1 MHVGRLLSPSLETL
15 LSVSSDMPLPLDYG
29 GAESQMSHTPLPV
42 PAFFRE
48 AESSFSAKR
57 ARKPLSYTLP
67 PRPRHKSSLT
77 VSRIFSDRRQ
87 QPWTK
92 LQPHSVSFHGAQR
105 KQTPLRSHL
114 YDASKRELFFRQCF
128 QQLSRLGRG
137 SFGEVYKV
145 RCREDGQL
153 YAVKRSV
160 EPFRGESDRQ
170 RKLAEVRKHER
181 VGHHPN
187 CVSFVQAWEE
197 RGQLYIQTELCP
209 NNLLQYCEEYGPLP
223 EWQVRAFLWDLLQ
236 GLRHLH
242 DRNLLHMD
250 VKPANIF
257 LSSSNVCK
265 LGDFGL
271 MLELDS
277 RDLNDAQEGD
287 PRYMAPE
294 LLRGEYTK
302 AADIFSLGI
311 TILEIAC
318 NMELPN
324 GGEGWQQLRQGYMP
338 PEFTADLSAELRTLL
353 VAMLEPNHL
362 LRPSVET
369 LLGSSLMQ
377 KTGRWRKLMLLAQSG
392 IQQGVSMCKI
402 LFRFMQWLWGSV
414 SSPVHWLLFW
424 HRNIPVTPPNS
435 PLVLPPE
442 DSSLS
447 SGWGEEEEDAE
458 ESLGEDVFELTET
471 VGRHNHTCPE
481 LQSSDKQPGSPLLSI
496 CPCVGNTSTPRHP
509 SPQQTGGRK
518 TRSLVLQG
526 SPNLSHI
533 SPESP
538 NSRHATPGS
547 LNANSLRRTL
557 AFEDEDE
564 WESLVPQ
571 CSKQCST
578 FEPKNLLSLF
588 EDSMA
593 SEQKCQS

>member
-1 MHVGRLLSPSLETL
+1 
-15 LSVSSDMPLPLDYG
+15 MPVALDCAE
-29 GAESQMSHTPLPV
+29 AESQLTHTPLPV

-48 AESSFSAKR
+48 AECSFSVKR
-57 ARKPLSYTLP
+57 ARQPLSYTLP
-67 PRPRHKSSLT
+67 PRPRHKSTLT
-77 VSRIFSDRRQ
+77 
-87 QPWTK
+87 
-92 LQPHSVSFHGAQR
+92 
-105 KQTPLRSHL
+105 
-114 YDASKRELFFRQCF
+114 
-128 QQLSRLGRG
+128 
-137 SFGEVYKV
+137 V

-160 EPFRGESDRQ
+160 EPFRGEGDRQ

-209 NNLLQYCEEYGPLP
+209 GSLLQYCEKYGPLP

-236 GLRHLH
+236 GLHHLH
-242 DRNLLHMD
+242 DHNLLHMD

-271 MLELDS
+271 MLELDCG
-277 RDLNDAQEGD
+277 DLSDAQEGD

-294 LLRGEYTK
+294 LLHGEYTK

-324 GGEGWQQLRQGYMP
+324 GGEGWQQLRQGYLP

-353 VAMLEPNHL
+353 AAMLEPSPH

-369 LLGSSLMQ
+369 LLASSLMQ
-377 KTGRWRKLMLLAQSG
+377 KTARWRKLMLLAQSG
-392 IQQGVSMCKI
+392 IQRGVSMCKT
-402 LFRFMQWLWGSV
+402 LLRFMQWVWETV
-414 SSPVHWLLFW
+414 CSPAHWLLFW
-424 HRNIPVTPPNS
+424 HRNVPVTPPHS
-435 PLVLPPE
+435 PLVLPLQ

-447 SGWGEEEEDAE
+447 SDWGEEEDENIE
-458 ESLGEDVFELTET
+458 ESLGEDVFELSGT
-471 VGRHNHTCPE
+471 VGHHNRTCPVE
-481 LQSSDKQPGSPLLSI
+481 LHSSDRQPGSPLLNI
-496 CPCVGNTSTPRHP
+496 CPCVGSTSTPRHP
-509 SPQQTGGRK
+509 SPQKIDGRK
-518 TRSLVLQG
+518 NRSLVLQG
-526 SPNLSHI
+526 SPNLSCI
-533 SPESP
+533 SPKSTSSSP
-538 NSRHATPGS
+538 MSSDS
-547 LNANSLRRTL
+547 LPVNGLRRTL
-557 AFEDEDE
+557 AFEDDEEEDE
-564 WESLVPQ
+564 WEAVDPQ
-571 CSKQCST
+571 CSNQCSA

-588 EDSMA
+588 EDSVT

>member
-1 MHVGRLLSPSLETL
+1 
-15 LSVSSDMPLPLDYG
+15 MPVPLDSA
-29 GAESQMSHTPLPV
+29 GAESQTSHTPLPV

-48 AESSFSAKR
+48 AECSFSAKR
-57 ARKPLSYTLP
+57 ARQPLSYTLP
-67 PRPRHKSSLT
+67 PRPRHKNTLT
-77 VSRIFSDRRQ
+77 VSRIFSDRRL

-92 LQPHSVSFHGAQR
+92 LQPRSVSFHGAQ
-105 KQTPLRSHL
+105 KQQSPLHSRL

-128 QQLSRLGRG
+128 EQLSRLGRG

-160 EPFRGESDRQ
+160 EPFRGEGDRQ

-209 NNLLQYCEEYGPLP
+209 GNLLQYCEEYGPLP

-242 DRNLLHMD
+242 DHNLLHMD

-257 LSSSNVCK
+257 LSSSNICK

-271 MLELDS
+271 MLELHS
-277 RDLNDAQEGD
+277 GDLNDAQEGD

-294 LLRGEYTK
+294 LLHGEYTK
-302 AADIFSLGI
+302 AADVFSLGI

-324 GGEGWQQLRQGYMP
+324 GGEGWQQLRQGYLP
-338 PEFTADLSAELRTLL
+338 PEFTADLSAELRALL
-353 VAMLEPNHL
+353 AAMLEPNHQ
-362 LRPSVET
+362 LRPSVEM

-377 KTGRWRKLMLLAQSG
+377 KTERWRKLMLLAQSG
-392 IQQGVSMCKI
+392 FRQGLSMCKI
-402 LFRFMQWLWGSV
+402 LLKFMQWLWGAV
-414 SSPVHWLLFW
+414 CSPAHWLLFW
-424 HRNIPVTPPNS
+424 HQNVPVTPPHS
-435 PLVLPPE
+435 PLVLPLE

-447 SGWGEEEEDAE
+447 SDWGEEEDEDDE
-458 ESLGEDVFELTET
+458 ESLGGDVFELTEIAR
-471 VGRHNHTCPE
+471 RHNNTCPVE
-481 LQSSDKQPGSPLLSI
+481 LQSSDKEPGSPLLNI
-496 CPCVGNTSTPRHP
+496 CSCAGSTSTPRHP
-509 SPQQTGGRK
+509 SPQETGGK
-518 TRSLVLQG
+518 KNRSLTLQG

-533 SPESP
+533 KSP
-538 NSRHATPGS
+538 NSSHTASDLQPV
-547 LNANSLRRTL
+547 NSLRRTL
-557 AFEDEDE
+557 AFEDDEE
-564 WESLVPQ
+564 WEAVVPQ
-571 CSKQCST
+571 CSSQCSA

>member
-1 MHVGRLLSPSLETL
+1 
-15 LSVSSDMPLPLDYG
+15 MPVPLDCA
-29 GAESQMSHTPLPV
+29 GAESQLSHTPLPV

-48 AESSFSAKR
+48 AEGSFSVKR
-57 ARKPLSYTLP
+57 ARQPLSYTLP
-67 PRPRHKSSLT
+67 PRPRHKSTLT
-77 VSRIFSDRRQ
+77 VSRIFSDRRL

-92 LQPHSVSFHGAQR
+92 LQPRSVSFHGEQ
-105 KQTPLRSHL
+105 KQPPTLRSQL

-209 NNLLQYCEEYGPLP
+209 GSLLQYCEEYGPLP

-277 RDLNDAQEGD
+277 GDLSDAQEGD

-294 LLRGEYTK
+294 LLSGEYAK
-302 AADIFSLGI
+302 AADVFSLGV

-324 GGEGWQQLRQGYMP
+324 GGEGWQQLRQGYLP
-338 PEFTADLSAELRTLL
+338 PEFTAGLSAELRTLL
-353 VAMLEPNHL
+353 TAMLEPNHQ
-362 LRPSVET
+362 LRPSVEM
-369 LLGSSLMQ
+369 LLASSIMQ
-377 KTGRWRKLMLLAQSG
+377 KTERWRKLMLLTHSG
-392 IQQGVSMCKI
+392 IQQGVSMCKTF
-402 LFRFMQWLWGSV
+402 LRFMQWLWGAV
-414 SSPVHWLLFW
+414 CSPAHWLLFW
-424 HRNIPVTPPNS
+424 HQNVPVTPPHS
-435 PLVLPPE
+435 PLLPPLE

-447 SGWGEEEEDAE
+447 SDWGEEEE

-471 VGRHNHTCPE
+471 AGCHNHTCPAE
-481 LQSSDKQPGSPLLSI
+481 LQSSHKLPGFPLLNIQACAGS
-496 CPCVGNTSTPRHP
+496 TSTPRQS
-509 SPQQTGGRK
+509 SPQTGGRK
-518 TRSLVLQG
+518 NRSLGLRG
-526 SPNLSHI
+526 SLNISCI

-538 NSRHATPGS
+538 SGS
-547 LNANSLRRTL
+547 PTSSDSLPANNPCRTL
-557 AFEDEDE
+557 AFEDEEEGE
-564 WESLVPQ
+564 WEVVAPQ
-571 CSKQCST
+571 CSNQCST

-588 EDSMA
+588 EDSI

>member
-1 MHVGRLLSPSLETL
+1 
-15 LSVSSDMPLPLDYG
+15 MPVPFDCA
-29 GAESQMSHTPLPV
+29 GAESQLSHTPLPV

-48 AESSFSAKR
+48 VESSFSSKR
-57 ARKPLSYTLP
+57 AHRPLSYTVP
-67 PRPRHKSSLT
+67 PRPRHKSTLT
-77 VSRIFSDRRQ
+77 VSRIFSDRRL
-87 QPWTK
+87 QPWTQ
-92 LQPHSVSFHGAQR
+92 LHPRSVSFHGAQ
-105 KQTPLRSHL
+105 KQQPPLHSGL

-145 RCREDGQL
+145 RCKEDGQL

-209 NNLLQYCEEYGPLP
+209 GSLQQYCEKYGPLP

-236 GLRHLH
+236 GLHHLH

-257 LSSSNVCK
+257 LSSNNVCK

-277 RDLNDAQEGD
+277 GDLTDAQEGD

-311 TILEIAC
+311 TILDIAS
-318 NMELPN
+318 NLELPN
-324 GGEGWQQLRQGYMP
+324 GGEGWQQLRQGYLP
-338 PEFTADLSAELRTLL
+338 PEFTSGLSADLKMLL
-353 VAMLEPNHL
+353 AAMLEPNHQ

-369 LLGSSLMQ
+369 LLSSRLMQ
-377 KTGRWRKLMLLAQSG
+377 KTERWRKLMLLAQSG
-392 IQQGVSMCKI
+392 IQQGTAMCQI
-402 LFRFMQWLWGSV
+402 LLRFMHWLWEAV
-414 SSPVHWLLFW
+414 WSPAHWLLFW
-424 HRNIPVTPPNS
+424 HQSLPVTPPHS
-435 PLVLPPE
+435 PFLLPLE

-447 SGWGEEEEDAE
+447 SDWGEEE
-458 ESLGEDVFELTET
+458 ESLGEDFLELTET
-471 VGRHNHTCPE
+471 AGHHNCTCPVG
-481 LQSSDKQPGSPLLSI
+481 LQPSDIVPGSPQLNLY
-496 CPCVGNTSTPRHP
+496 PCVGSTSTPRHP
-509 SPQQTGGRK
+509 SPQQTGRMN
-518 TRSLVLQG
+518 RSLALQG
-526 SPNLSHI
+526 SPNLSCI
-533 SPESP
+533 SPEPLS
-538 NSRHATPGS
+538 GS
-547 LNANSLRRTL
+547 STSSDLPPVSSLRRTL
-557 AFEDEDE
+557 VYEEEEEEDV
-564 WESLVPQ
+564 WEAVSPR
-571 CSKQCST
+571 CSNHCST
-578 FEPKNLLSLF
+578 FEPKNLLSMF

-593 SEQKCQS
+593 SERKCQS

>member
-1 MHVGRLLSPSLETL
+1 
-15 LSVSSDMPLPLDYG
+15 MPVPLDCA
-29 GAESQMSHTPLPV
+29 GADSQLSHTPLPV

-48 AESSFSAKR
+48 AECSFSVKR
-57 ARKPLSYTLP
+57 ARQPLSYTVP
-67 PRPRHKSSLT
+67 PRPRQKSTLS
-77 VSRIFSDRRQ
+77 VSRIFSDRRL

-92 LQPHSVSFHGAQR
+92 LQPRSVSFHGTQ
-105 KQTPLRSHL
+105 KQPPSPLHSCL

-145 RCREDGQL
+145 RCKENGQL

-160 EPFRGESDRQ
+160 EPFRGKSDRQ

-209 NNLLQYCEEYGPLP
+209 SSLLQYCEENGPLP

-236 GLRHLH
+236 GLHHLH
-242 DRNLLHMD
+242 SRNLLHMD

-257 LSSSNVCK
+257 LSSSNSCK

-277 RDLNDAQEGD
+277 GDLSDAQEGD

-294 LLRGEYTK
+294 LLCGEYTK
-302 AADIFSLGI
+302 AADVFSLGI
-311 TILEIAC
+311 TILEISS

-324 GGEGWQQLRQGYMP
+324 GGEGWQQLRQGYVP
-338 PEFTADLSAELRTLL
+338 PEFTAGLSAELRTLL
-353 VAMLEPNHL
+353 ASMLEPTHQ
-362 LRPSVET
+362 LRPSVEM

-377 KTGRWRKLMLLAQSG
+377 KTERWRKLMLLAQSG
-392 IQQGVSMCKI
+392 IQQGVSMCKT
-402 LFRFMQWLWGSV
+402 LFRFMQWLWATV
-414 SSPVHWLLFW
+414 CIPANWLLFW
-424 HRNIPVTPPNS
+424 HHNVPVTPPHS
-435 PLVLPPE
+435 PFILPLE

-447 SGWGEEEEDAE
+447 SDWGEEEE
-458 ESLGEDVFELTET
+458 ESLGEDIFEITDT
-471 VGRHNHTCPE
+471 HGHHNHTCPVK
-481 LQSSDKQPGSPLLSI
+481 LQSSDKLTGSPLLNI
-496 CPCVGNTSTPRHP
+496 PPCAGSTSTPRHP
-509 SPQQTGGRK
+509 SPQQTVGTK
-518 TRSLVLQG
+518 NRSLGLRG
-526 SPNLSHI
+526 SPNI
-533 SPESP
+533 SCIRSESP
-538 NSRHATPGS
+538 SSSPTSSYS
-547 LNANSLRRTL
+547 LSVNRLCRTL
-557 AFEDEDE
+557 AFEEEEEE
-564 WESLVPQ
+564 WEVVVPQ
-571 CSKQCST
+571 CLSQCST

-588 EDSMA
+588 EDSIV